1 MKSYFLLALL
11 VLPALLCMVGDN
23 NRLFARAE
31 EDELDAD
38 EAVVGSEDGEGAGA
52 SDDSEIGEIS
62 TSPYADTHLLFTK
75 PLYQSGIQL
84 DLPGGQPVEFVVGF
98 LNKADELEFV
108 VDSVEASIRYPM
120 DFNYVIQNFSAI
132 AYNRE
137 VKPGHEA
144 TVSYAFLPADAFAGR
159 PFGLNIQLNYHDSN
173 GAQYFESIFN
183 ETITV
188 SETTEGLDG
197 ETFFMYVFLVGIVV
211 LLVVVGQ
218 QYMGGAKG
226 AKKRGAAPRK
236 VIEVGTTSNAVDYEW
251 LPDDIKRQL
260 QKSPKSAASS
270 PKKSPNSGSSAKQ
283 SPKSNQ
289 TSPRQRKGVR
299 AGD

>member
-1 MKSYFLLALL
+1 MKCHFLLLALL
-11 VLPALLCMVGDN
+11 VLPAFLGQT
-23 NRLFARAE
+23 RAE
-31 EDELDAD
+31 EDEIDVDAD
-38 EAVVGSEDGEGAGA
+38 EAVVGSEDPSGSATEDGEL
-52 SDDSEIGEIS
+52 GEIT

-75 PLYQSGIQL
+75 PLYSPGVQL
-84 DLPGGQPVEFVVGF
+84 ELPGGQAVEFVIGF
-98 LNKADELEFV
+98 LNKATELDFV

-132 AYNRE
+132 AYHRE

-159 PFGLNIQLNYHDSN
+159 PFGLNIQLNYRDSQ

-188 SETTEGLDG
+188 TETNEGLDG
-197 ETFFMYVFLVGIVV
+197 ETLFMYVFLVGIIV

-218 QYMGGAKG
+218 QYLNGSAGK
-226 AKKRGAAPRK
+226 KKRTAAPKK
-236 VIEVGTTSNAVDYEW
+236 VVEVGTTNNDVDYEW
-251 LPDDIKRQL
+251 LPEDIKRQL

-270 PKKSPNSGSSAKQ
+270 PKKSPGSASGNGSAKQ

>member
-1 MKSYFLLALL
+1 MKCHFLIALL

-38 EAVVGSEDGEGAGA
+38 EAVVGSEDSEGAGA
-52 SDDSEIGEIS
+52 SEDGELGEIT
-62 TSPYADTHLLFTK
+62 TSPYADTHLLFTR
-75 PLYQSGIQL
+75 PLYQAGVQL
-84 DLPGGQPVEFVVGF
+84 ELPGGQPVEFVVGF
-98 LNKADELEFV
+98 LNKAEEIDFV

-183 ETITV
+183 ETISVT
-188 SETTEGLDG
+188 ETTEGLDG
-197 ETFFMYVFLVGIVV
+197 ETFFMYVFLVGLVI

-218 QYMGGAKG
+218 QYMAGGAGK
-226 AKKRGAAPRK
+226 KKRGTAPKK
-236 VIEVGTTSNAVDYEW
+236 VIEVGTSNNDVDYEW
-251 LPDDIKRQL
+251 LPEITKRQL
-260 QKSPKSAASS
+260 QMSPKSGASS
-270 PKKSPNSGSSAKQ
+270 PKKSPNGSAKQ

>member
-1 MKSYFLLALL
+1 MKCYLLVTLL
-11 VLPALLCMVGDN
+11 VLPALLCLLGDN

-31 EDELDAD
+31 EDEID
-38 EAVVGSEDGEGAGA
+38 EAVVGEEGDALGTDGSEDGEL
-52 SDDSEIGEIS
+52 GEIT
-62 TSPYADTHLLFTK
+62 TSPYADTHLLFTR
-75 PLYQSGIQL
+75 PLQQAGIQM
-84 DLPGGQPVEFVVGF
+84 DLPGGQPVEFVIGF
-98 LNKADELEFV
+98 LNKAEELDFV

-173 GAQYFESIFN
+173 GAQYFESIYN

-188 SETTEGLDG
+188 SEVTEGLDG
-197 ETFFMYVFLVGIVV
+197 ETFFMYVFLVGIIV

-218 QYMGGAKG
+218 QYLNGSAGK
-226 AKKRGAAPRK
+226 KKRGTAPRK
-236 VIEVGTTSNAVDYEW
+236 VIEVGTTTNDVDYEW
-251 LPDDIKRQL
+251 LPDEIKRQL

-270 PKKSPNSGSSAKQ
+270 PKKSPSGSAKQ

>member
-23 NRLFARAE
+23 NRLFARAK

-38 EAVVGSEDGEGAGA
+38 EAVVGSEDGEGASA

>member
-1 MKSYFLLALL
+1 MKFFYLLLA
-11 VLPALLCMVGDN
+11 LPALLCLLGPN
-23 NRLFARAE
+23 NRLFARAQ

-38 EAVVGSEDGEGAGA
+38 EAVVGSDDPAGGSA
-52 SDDSEIGEIS
+52 SDDSDLGEIS
-62 TSPYADTHLLFTK
+62 TSPYADTHLLFTR
-75 PLYQSGIQL
+75 PLYQAGVQL

-98 LNKADELEFV
+98 LNKAEELDFF

-159 PFGLNIQLNYHDSN
+159 PFGLNIQLNYHDSQ

-197 ETFFMYVFLVGIVV
+197 ETFFLYIFLVGGVV
-211 LLVVVGQ
+211 LLGVVGQ
-218 QYMGGAKG
+218 QYLSGAAGK
-226 AKKRGAAPRK
+226 KKRGTAPRK
-236 VIEVGTTSNAVDYEW
+236 VVEVGTSNNDVDYDW
-251 LPDDIKRQL
+251 LPEEVKRQL

-270 PKKSPNSGSSAKQ
+270 PKKSPSSGSSSQQQ
-283 SPKSNQ
+283 SPKSKP

>member
-1 MKSYFLLALL
+1 MKSHFLLALL
-11 VLPALLCMVGDN
+11 VLPALLCLFGEQSRV
-23 NRLFARAE
+23 FARAD

-52 SDDSEIGEIS
+52 TEDGELGEIT
-62 TSPYADTHLLFTK
+62 TSPYADTQLLFTR
-75 PLYQSGIQL
+75 PLYQPGVQL
-84 DLPGGQPVEFVVGF
+84 ELPGGQPVEFVIGF
-98 LNKADELEFV
+98 LNKAEELDFF

-137 VKPGHEA
+137 VKPSHEA

-159 PFGLNIQLNYHDSN
+159 PFGLNIQLNYRDSN

-188 SETTEGLDG
+188 TETTEGLDG

-218 QYMGGAKG
+218 QYLSGSAGK
-226 AKKRGAAPRK
+226 KKRGTAPRK
-236 VIEVGTTSNAVDYEW
+236 VIEVGTTNNDVDYEW
-251 LPDDIKRQL
+251 LPEDIKRQL

-270 PKKSPNSGSSAKQ
+270 PKKSPAGSAKQ

>member
-1 MKSYFLLALL
+1 MKSYFLVALL

-23 NRLFARAE
+23 NHLFARAE

-52 SDDSEIGEIS
+52 SEDGEIGEIS

-218 QYMGGAKG
+218 QYLGGAKG
-226 AKKRGAAPRK
+226 AKKRGTAPRK
-236 VIEVGTTSNAVDYEW
+236 VVEVGTTNNDVDYEW

-260 QKSPKSAASS
+260 QKSPKSGASS
-270 PKKSPNSGSSAKQ
+270 PKKSPTNNGSAKQ

>member
-1 MKSYFLLALL
+1 MKCYFLLALL
-11 VLPALLCMVGDN
+11 VLPALLVDN

-31 EDELDAD
+31 EDELDD
-38 EAVVGSEDGEGAGA
+38 EAVVGSEDGEAGAGA
-52 SDDSEIGEIS
+52 TEDGELGEIS
-62 TSPYADTHLLFTK
+62 TSPYADTQLLFTR
-75 PLYQSGIQL
+75 PLYQSGVQL

-197 ETFFMYVFLVGIVV
+197 ETFFMYVFLVGIII

-218 QYMGGAKG
+218 QYLGGGVGK
-226 AKKRGAAPRK
+226 KKRGAAPKK
-236 VIEVGTTSNAVDYEW
+236 VVEVGTTNNDVDYEW

-270 PKKSPNSGSSAKQ
+270 PKKSPNGSAKQ

>member
-1 MKSYFLLALL
+1 MKSYFLVALL

-52 SDDSEIGEIS
+52 SEDGEIGEIS

-75 PLYQSGIQL
+75 PLYQAGIQL

-218 QYMGGAKG
+218 QYLGGTKG
-226 AKKRGAAPRK
+226 AKKRGTAPRK
-236 VIEVGTTSNAVDYEW
+236 VVEVGTTNNDVDYEW

-260 QKSPKSAASS
+260 QKSPKSGASS
-270 PKKSPNSGSSAKQ
+270 PKKSPTNNGSAKQ